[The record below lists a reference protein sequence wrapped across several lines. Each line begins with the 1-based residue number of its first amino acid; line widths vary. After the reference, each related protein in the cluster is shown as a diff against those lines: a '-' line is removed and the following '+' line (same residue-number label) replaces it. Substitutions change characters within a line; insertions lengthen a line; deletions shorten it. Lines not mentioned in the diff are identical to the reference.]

1 MNMTAWDEDRL
12 VGCARL
18 LTDGYFLT
26 TITEILVLPDYRKKG
41 IGREL
46 MRLAYEASPCTLSF
60 GAQQSAEGF
69 YLKLGYEKTMNLY
82 QKAKKRR
89 K

>member
-41 IGREL
+41 IGRVEW
-46 MRLAYEASPCTLSF
+46 YNK
-60 GAQQSAEGF
+60 SAV
-69 YLKLGYEKTMNLY
+69 LK
-82 QKAKKRR
+82 R
-89 K
+89 KEM